1 MAELKQACIY
11 GRKSRE
17 DASTL
22 ENQIASCAE
31 WAEKN
36 GINVVTIFEEK
47 GSASSEDWN
56 RQELQKMLKAIE
68 RGDFHYVIVS
78 EQSRISRD
86 GSFSLFS
93 KLMAE
98 TETLFILTD
107 SNEIIDFDNASDSLM
122 AGMKQNF
129 NEYELK
135 TTKKR
140 LKRGT
145 VQSAKRG
152 NWQGKKAPIGYDYDK
167 DSKRLVKNKD
177 AAAIEKMFKMYLQ
190 GYSTTQISHIFIM
203 ENVKAYHKVKGE
215 FVPITWSKSTIARS
229 LKNIAYAGHTIFG
242 KTKLKKVNSKREIIA
257 VDEEDQIIV
266 KDTHAKEA
274 IVTQEE
280 WDQVQ
285 EMITKKRFQPPAL
298 KHAKHKF
305 SGLIA
310 CAKCLKHHTFERQAD
325 SKREWRISSCQ
336 NRIYN
341 EENYMEYEMCK
352 NSGCKLHIVETLFY
366 SLLEKYEKQIEGY
379 IELVK
384 NRKMLSKNDLENKK
398 AAYIKSQTAKRDH
411 LKNKRRNI
419 LDNIEEGF
427 YEGEAKEEKRY
438 QVRMIVAE
446 IREIEAKLEDLEIEQ
461 EESETAQIENV
472 LNLIKRFIS
481 GRNNPK
487 MSEKEQ
493 NEILSEFVEDIYY
506 RKTGRWAEP
515 TIEVMLKS
523 NMKEIMEGIEYNLSN
538 EIA

>member
-1 MAELKQACIY
+1 MAKLQACIY

-17 DASTL
+17 NAATL
-22 ENQIASCAE
+22 ENQIAACSE

-36 GINVVTIFEEK
+36 GIEVVTIFEEE

-56 RQELQKMLKAIE
+56 RPELQRMLKLIE

-86 GSFSLFS
+86 GSFSIFS
-93 KLMAE
+93 KLMEE
-98 TETLFILTD
+98 TETIFILADT
-107 SNEIIDFDNASDSLM
+107 NEMVDFGKASDSLM

-135 TTKKR
+135 TSKTR

-145 VQSAKRG
+145 VQSAKKG
-152 NWQGKKAPIGYDYDK
+152 NWQGKKAPIGYDYNK
-167 DSKRLVKNKD
+167 DTKRLVKNKD
-177 AAAIEKMFKMYLQ
+177 AAAIRRMFEMYLQ
-190 GYSTTQISHIFIM
+190 GHSTTQISHIFIM
-203 ENVKAYHKVKGE
+203 EQVKAYHKVKGE

-242 KTKLKKVNSKREIIA
+242 KTKLKKINSKREIIA

-266 KDTHAKEA
+266 KDTHPNEA

-285 EMITKKRFQPPAL
+285 KMITKKRFQPPAL

-310 CAKCLKHHTFERQAD
+310 CAKCGKHHTFERQAD

-384 NRKMLSKNDLENKK
+384 NSKISKTDLEKTK
-398 AAYIKSQTAKRDH
+398 AAYIKSQIVKRDH
-411 LKNKRRNI
+411 LKDKRRNI

-427 YEGEAKEEKRY
+427 YEGEAKEEKRA

-446 IREIEAKLEDLEIEQ
+446 IRDIEIKLEDLEAEE
-461 EESETAQIENV
+461 EESETVQIENV
-472 LNLIKRFIS
+472 LNLIKKFIS
-481 GRNNPK
+481 GRNNPR

-515 TIEVMLKS
+515 TIEVQLKS
-523 NMKEIMEGIEYNLSN
+523 NMKEVMEGIEYNLSN